1 MHTES
6 PSCPLPPGSRPC
18 GFCSGPAGSFLQNSP
33 KWLLKCCISFQ
44 QQKHR
49 YDFFSSSKRN
59 LSNDF
64 SPHQTPLRSILRHKF
79 QADSSTHWNNWPDSV
94 TWSESEPR
102 GILGSWWGRPERRVA
117 WAAVPIGS
125 VPKGP
130 HGRWCPHLTSWDPSP
145 CWAAVSQ
152 TRVHALCPP
161 EHVALAVARVLG
173 GRDTRGCVWQ
183 TALWLLTFWR
193 SLLHPQQAYFRIQ

>member
-33 KWLLKCCISFQ
+33 TWLLKCCISFQ

-64 SPHQTPLRSILRHKF
+64 SPHQTPLRSNTLPQVSGWLINSLEQLTRQCHMERIWTPWHF
-79 QADSSTHWNNWPDSV
+79 RELVGSSREEGGLSGCPH
-94 TWSESEPR
+94 R
-102 GILGSWWGRPERRVA
+102 ER
-117 WAAVPIGS
+117 
-125 VPKGP
+125 PKGP
-130 HGRWCPHLTSWDPSP
+130 PWEVVPTPHLLGPFVLLGGCVTDTCSCFVSPWTCCSCRGSGAGWPGHQRLCVADRPLAPHLLKKPSP
-145 CWAAVSQ
+145 PSA
-152 TRVHALCPP
+152 
-161 EHVALAVARVLG
+161 
-173 GRDTRGCVWQ
+173 
-183 TALWLLTFWR
+183 
-193 SLLHPQQAYFRIQ
+193 SLL